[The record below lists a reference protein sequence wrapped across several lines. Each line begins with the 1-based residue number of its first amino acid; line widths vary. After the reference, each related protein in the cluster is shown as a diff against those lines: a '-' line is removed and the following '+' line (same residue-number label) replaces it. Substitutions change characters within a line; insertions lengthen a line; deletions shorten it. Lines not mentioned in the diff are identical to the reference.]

1 MTLLLAFFF
10 LSILFSFM
18 CSVWE
23 AVLLSVTP
31 TFIHRLKADGNSA
44 GRTLERFKEDI
55 DRPLSAILTLN
66 TIAHTTGAIGV
77 GVQASKIFG
86 GYRLGGSSLSLSIE
100 TIVAV
105 LMTLAILVF
114 SEIIPKTIG
123 ANNWKALA
131 PFTARSIKVLLIVLG
146 PFVFM
151 SQLITRAL
159 KKNKEESVLSRL
171 DFQVMVQS
179 VEKSGE
185 LRDSEFQII
194 NNLLGFEKLVSE
206 DIMTPRNVVM
216 MADEKLTLREFYDTF
231 KNRMTFSRIPLYSES
246 RDHITGI
253 LLKDLLL
260 QKLIE
265 GEGERPLSDIRRDVG
280 MVSDV
285 ATLPVLFNQ
294 MVQKNQHMNIV
305 IDEFGV
311 LRGIVTMEDLIETL
325 FGQEIIDEMD
335 SVSDLQEFAR
345 KKWKERAKK
354 LGIMEMREDDSDTH
368 SPKSEQR
375 EKDKKKAKEKAAA
388 DADAEDA
395 DEN

>member
-1 MTLLLAFFF
+1 
-10 LSILFSFM
+10 M

-388 DADAEDA
+388 DADAEDD

>member
-1 MTLLLAFFF
+1 
-10 LSILFSFM
+10 M

-388 DADAEDA
+388 DADAKDDDED
-395 DEN
+395 

>member
-1 MTLLLAFFF
+1 
-10 LSILFSFM
+10 M

-23 AVLLSVTP
+23 AVLLSVPP

-44 GRTLERFKEDI
+44 GRTLEKFKQDI

-66 TIAHTTGAIGV
+66 TIAHTAGAIGV

-100 TIVAV
+100 SVVAV

>member
-395 DEN
+395 DED

>member
-1 MTLLLAFFF
+1 
-10 LSILFSFM
+10 M

-66 TIAHTTGAIGV
+66 TIAHTAGAIGV

-216 MADEKLTLREFYDTF
+216 MADEKQTLREFYDTY
-231 KNRMTFSRIPLYSES
+231 KNRMTFSRIPLYSDS

-294 MVQKNQHMNIV
+294 MVQQNQHMNIV

-375 EKDKKKAKEKAAA
+375 EKDKKKAKEKAVA

>member
-23 AVLLSVTP
+23 AVLLSVPP

-44 GRTLERFKEDI
+44 GRTLEKFKQDI

-66 TIAHTTGAIGV
+66 TIAHTAGAIGV

-100 TIVAV
+100 SVVAV

-375 EKDKKKAKEKAAA
+375 EKDKKKAKEKAVA

>member
-66 TIAHTTGAIGV
+66 TIAHTAGAIGV

-216 MADEKLTLREFYDTF
+216 MADEKQTLREFYDTY
-231 KNRMTFSRIPLYSES
+231 KNRMTFSRIPLYSDS

-294 MVQKNQHMNIV
+294 MVQQNQHMNIV

-375 EKDKKKAKEKAAA
+375 EKDKKKAKEKAVA

>member
-1 MTLLLAFFF
+1 MTLLLAFFL

-66 TIAHTTGAIGV
+66 TIAHTAGAIGV

-216 MADEKLTLREFYDTF
+216 MADEKQTLREFYDTY
-231 KNRMTFSRIPLYSES
+231 KNRMTFSRIPLYSDS

-294 MVQKNQHMNIV
+294 MVQQNQHMNIV

-375 EKDKKKAKEKAAA
+375 EKDKKKAKEKAVA

>member
-1 MTLLLAFFF
+1 
-10 LSILFSFM
+10 
-18 CSVWE
+18 
-23 AVLLSVTP
+23 
-31 TFIHRLKADGNSA
+31 
-44 GRTLERFKEDI
+44 
-55 DRPLSAILTLN
+55 
-66 TIAHTTGAIGV
+66 
-77 GVQASKIFG
+77 
-86 GYRLGGSSLSLSIE
+86 
-100 TIVAV
+100 
-105 LMTLAILVF
+105 
-114 SEIIPKTIG
+114 
-123 ANNWKALA
+123 
-131 PFTARSIKVLLIVLG
+131 
-146 PFVFM
+146 M

>member
-1 MTLLLAFFF
+1 
-10 LSILFSFM
+10 M

>member
-23 AVLLSVTP
+23 AVLLSVPP

-44 GRTLERFKEDI
+44 GRTLEKFKQDI

-66 TIAHTTGAIGV
+66 TIAHTAGAIGV

-100 TIVAV
+100 SVVAV

>member
-388 DADAEDA
+388 DADAEDD